1 MITVIVILYI
11 KFTGYIIV
19 MVIENFGNRSNGNV
33 MGLYKVM
40 LMNYYKTQHT
50 SN

>member
-19 MVIENFGNRSNGNV
+19 MVIETFGNRSNGNV
-33 MGLYKVM
+33 MGLQK
-40 LMNYYKTQHT
+40 
-50 SN
+50 